1 MTYAL
6 RYMLLQVSADVVRR
20 RLYATIGAR
29 ADAIARGAGYA
40 PRGGLADVRAL
51 WRRDVAARSRIGNII
66 GGGAHP
72 E

>member
-1 MTYAL
+1 
-6 RYMLLQVSADVVRR
+6 MLLQVSADVVRR
-20 RLYATIGAR
+20 RLYATIDAR

-40 PRGGLADVRAL
+40 PRGGLDVRVL
-51 WRRDVAARSRIGNII
+51 WRRDVAAGSRIGNII